1 MIKEI
6 DHRTDYFVL
15 EYSPSQKA
23 WHIEHIED
31 LIQANLLTYIDK
43 SEPRDYMLM
52 GIARNHD
59 ELLLLQEEIAKTY
72 KKIHPA
78 EDSDDGSI
86 KKKSLV
92 DRIRQLFTPRK
103 ISDS

>member
-1 MIKEI
+1 MNKEI
-6 DHRTDYFVL
+6 DQRTDYFVL
-15 EYSPSQKA
+15 EYIPSQRA

-43 SEPRDYMLM
+43 LKPRDFMLM
-52 GIARNHD
+52 GIAQTHE

-78 EDSDDGSI
+78 EDADERPM

-92 DRIRQLFTPRK
+92 DRIRQFFRSRK
-103 ISDS
+103 ISHS

>member
-1 MIKEI
+1 MNKES
-6 DHRTDYFVL
+6 DQRTDYFIL

-31 LIQANLLTYIDK
+31 LIEANLFTYIDK

-78 EDSDDGSI
+78 EGADDGSI

-92 DRIRQLFTPRK
+92 DRIRHFFRSRK

>member
-1 MIKEI
+1 MNKAMEQ
-6 DHRTDYFVL
+6 RTDYFVL
-15 EYSPSQKA
+15 EYSPSQRA

-43 SEPRDYMLM
+43 LESRDYVLM
-52 GIARNHD
+52 GIARTYE

-72 KKIHPA
+72 TKIHPA
-78 EDSDDGSI
+78 EDADEGSK

-92 DRIRQLFTPRK
+92 DRIMQFFRSRN
-103 ISDS
+103 ISGS

>member
-6 DHRTDYFVL
+6 DQRTDYFVL
-15 EYSPSQKA
+15 EYSPSRKA

-43 SEPRDYMLM
+43 SDPRDYMLM

-59 ELLLLQEEIAKTY
+59 ELILLQEEIAKTY

-78 EDSDDGSI
+78 EDSDEDAT
-86 KKKSLV
+86 KKNSLV
-92 DRIRQLFTPRK
+92 DRIRQFFTPIK
-103 ISDS
+103 ISGS

>member
-1 MIKEI
+1 MNKEI
-6 DHRTDYFVL
+6 DQRTDYFVL

-31 LIQANLLTYIDK
+31 LIQTNLLTHIDK
-43 SEPRDYMLM
+43 LEPGDYMLM
-52 GIARNHD
+52 GIARTRE

-78 EDSDDGSI
+78 GDADGGSM

-92 DRIRQLFTPRK
+92 DRIRPFFRSRK
-103 ISDS
+103 ISGS

>member
-1 MIKEI
+1 MNKAMEQ
-6 DHRTDYFVL
+6 RTDYFVL
-15 EYSPSQKA
+15 EYSPSQRA

-31 LIQANLLTYIDK
+31 LIQANLLTYIDNLK
-43 SEPRDYMLM
+43 PLDYMVV
-52 GIARNHD
+52 GIARTHY

-78 EDSDDGSI
+78 EDADESPM

-92 DRIRQLFTPRK
+92 DRIRQFFSSRK

>member
-1 MIKEI
+1 MNKEI
-6 DHRTDYFVL
+6 DQRTDYFVL
-15 EYSPSQKA
+15 EYSPSQRA

-31 LIQANLLTYIDK
+31 LIEANLLTYIDK

-78 EDSDDGSI
+78 EDADEAPM

-92 DRIRQLFTPRK
+92 DRIRQFFTPRK
-103 ISDS
+103 ISGS

>member
-1 MIKEI
+1 MNIAMEQRI
-6 DHRTDYFVL
+6 DYFVL

-31 LIQANLLTYIDK
+31 VIQANLLTYIDK
-43 SEPRDYMLM
+43 LEPRDYILM
-52 GIARNHD
+52 GISRTHD

-78 EDSDDGSI
+78 EDADEAPM

-92 DRIRQLFTPRK
+92 DRIRQFFRPRK
-103 ISDS
+103 ISGS

>member
-1 MIKEI
+1 MNKAMEQ
-6 DHRTDYFVL
+6 RTDYFVL
-15 EYSPSQKA
+15 EYSPSQRA

-43 SEPRDYMLM
+43 LVPRDYMLM
-52 GIARNHD
+52 GIARTHE

-72 KKIHPA
+72 TKIHPA
-78 EDSDDGSI
+78 GDAGEAPM

-92 DRIRQLFTPRK
+92 DRIRQFFRPKK
-103 ISDS
+103 ISGL

>member
-1 MIKEI
+1 MKK
-6 DHRTDYFVL
+6 RNDYFVL
-15 EYSPSQKA
+15 EYSPSQRA

-43 SEPRDYMLM
+43 SEPRDFMLM
-52 GIARNHD
+52 SIARTHE
-59 ELLLLQEEIAKTY
+59 ELILLHEEITKIY

-78 EDSDDGSI
+78 EDADDSPM

-103 ISDS
+103 ISGP

>member
-1 MIKEI
+1 MNKEI
-6 DHRTDYFVL
+6 DQRTNYFVL
-15 EYSPSQKA
+15 EYSPSQNA

-52 GIARNHD
+52 GIARTHED
-59 ELLLLQEEIAKTY
+59 LLILQEEIAQTY

-78 EDSDDGSI
+78 EDADEAPMR
-86 KKKSLV
+86 KKSLV
-92 DRIRQLFTPRK
+92 ARILQFFRSRK
-103 ISDS
+103 ISGT

>member
-1 MIKEI
+1 MNKEI
-6 DHRTDYFVL
+6 DQRTDYFVL

-23 WHIEHIED
+23 WHVEHIED

-72 KKIHPA
+72 KEIHPT
-78 EDSDDGSI
+78 EDADESPM

-92 DRIRQLFTPRK
+92 DRIRELFSSRK
-103 ISDS
+103 ISGS

>member
-1 MIKEI
+1 MEQ
-6 DHRTDYFVL
+6 RTDYFVL

-52 GIARNHD
+52 GIA
-59 ELLLLQEEIAKTY
+59 
-72 KKIHPA
+72 
-78 EDSDDGSI
+78 
-86 KKKSLV
+86 
-92 DRIRQLFTPRK
+92 
-103 ISDS
+103 